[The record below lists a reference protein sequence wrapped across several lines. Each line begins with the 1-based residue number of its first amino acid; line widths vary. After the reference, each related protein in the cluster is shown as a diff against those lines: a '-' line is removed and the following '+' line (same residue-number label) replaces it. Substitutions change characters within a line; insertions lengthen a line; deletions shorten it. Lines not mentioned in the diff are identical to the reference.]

1 MARIF
6 LASLATQAACLQPG
20 LSTIPRHGRLTS
32 GVGRT
37 GAASMNIVSTAR
49 LLFSDL
55 VLKAQMQLDPEM
67 ELWKLPARDLIR
79 SEEDIYTVAG
89 AFPESVRA
97 QFLDWYEGYK
107 VQVTAPQPH
116 GPGLSEEELVV
127 IFNRIID
134 RLILMKKQKFNFAS
148 RHEGIIE
155 PYDYFEFGQEYVKP
169 LIDFDKSW
177 VRNPELWEE
186 ASAAVK
192 RGENVVLLANHQSEA
207 DAAFLPLFF
216 PEDETLARDVYYVA
230 GGRVV
235 GDPLAQPFSMGR
247 NLFCVH
253 SKKYIDIETDAA
265 QKKQMN
271 TQNRRTLTELSRAMK
286 TGGVMIWLAPSGGRD
301 RLTETEPRRPKPA
314 GFDSA
319 AVEMFRSIGEKS
331 GKPTHL
337 YPMAM
342 ATYSIMPPPDGRNKA
357 LGEKR
362 VTKYTGIAVSL
373 APEVDTSDGAAWRPA
388 PTGDAKADK
397 ELAAEAITQHLFE
410 QVCAEYDVLEPVMAD
425 FEEPGY
431 VPPNSAKPWVK
442 A

>member
-1 MARIF
+1 MI
-6 LASLATQAACLQPG
+6 TQAACLQPG
-20 LSTIPRHGRLTS
+20 LAAIPRHGRLAS

-37 GAASMNIVSTAR
+37 GAAASMGIVSTAR

-55 VLKAQMQLDPEM
+55 LLKAQMQLDPEI
-67 ELWKLPARDLIR
+67 ELWNLPARALIKT
-79 SEEDIYTVAG
+79 EEDIYTVAG
-89 AFPESVRA
+89 AFPEKVRA

-116 GPGLSEEELVV
+116 GPGLTEEELVI

-148 RHEGIIE
+148 RHEGILE

-169 LIDFDKSW
+169 LVDFDKSW

-186 ASAAVK
+186 ASAAMK

-216 PEDETLARDVYYVA
+216 PEDETYVRDVYYVA

-235 GDPLAQPFSMGR
+235 ADPLAQPFSMGR

-253 SKKYIDIETDAA
+253 SKKYIDIEKDAG
-265 QKKQMN
+265 QKKAMN

-286 TGGVMIWLAPSGGRD
+286 AGGVMIWLAPSGGRD
-301 RLTETEPRRPKPA
+301 RLTEEEPRRPKPA

-362 VTKYTGIAVSL
+362 VTKYTGVAVSL
-373 APEVDTSDGAAWRPA
+373 APEVDTSDGAAWRRSLT
-388 PTGDAKADK
+388 PTGDAKADAK
-397 ELAAEAITQHLFE
+397 LAAEAMTQHVFE